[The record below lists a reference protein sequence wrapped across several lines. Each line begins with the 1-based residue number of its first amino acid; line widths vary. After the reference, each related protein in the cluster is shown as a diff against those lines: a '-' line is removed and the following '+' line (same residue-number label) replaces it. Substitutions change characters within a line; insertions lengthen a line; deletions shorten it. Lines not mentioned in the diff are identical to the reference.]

1 MTLNDI
7 SDHIQ
12 TTANA
17 TADLVSKMDSIKNI
31 LNTILLIGSV
41 AVISVGSYAAYRY
54 TEKQLNPVVFKK
66 ELLSQSTD
74 GLCYFYKEE
83 PNDYRVEYIKG
94 FDGKIGTMI
103 TLMARYRNP
112 PENINKICETIR
124 AGMKPIENTPITPAP
139 TPSPLQSMD

>member
-1 MTLNDI
+1 MALNDI

-12 TTANA
+12 ITANA

-54 TEKQLNPVVFKK
+54 TEKQLNPVAYKK

-74 GLCYFYKEE
+74 GLCYLYKEA
-83 PNDYRVEYIKG
+83 PDDYRVEYIKG
-94 FDGKIGTMI
+94 FEAKISSVI
-103 TLMARYRNP
+103 TLMARYRTP
-112 PENINKICETIR
+112 PENVNQVCEAIR
-124 AGMKPIENTPITPAP
+124 AGMKPIDNTPLIPV
-139 TPSPLQSMD
+139 PSPLQSMN